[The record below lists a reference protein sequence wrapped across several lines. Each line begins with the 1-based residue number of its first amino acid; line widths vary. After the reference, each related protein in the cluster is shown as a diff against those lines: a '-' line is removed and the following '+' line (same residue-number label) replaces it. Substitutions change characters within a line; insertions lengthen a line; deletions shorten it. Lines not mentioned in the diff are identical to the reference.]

1 MTMEAF
7 KTGDAENERYFYE
20 PAQGH
25 GLAHDPFKAI
35 VCPRPI
41 GWIST
46 RDRNGR
52 PNIAPY
58 SFFTAVCDAPP
69 AIAFASDGWKDS
81 ARNAAETGEF
91 AFNFVSRDV
100 LEMMNLSSIM
110 HESGISE
117 FDQAAIP
124 QAPCRTIQ
132 APCVALSPAVLEC
145 KLMTVVELARHDGVA
160 TEYKLVIG
168 QVVGVQLDRRFLRD
182 GLFDFAAA
190 QPVLRA
196 GYRGDYV
203 QIEPANLFKMTR
215 PPGSFL

>member
-1 MTMEAF
+1 MTTEAVMAMD
-7 KTGDAENERYFYE
+7 TEAERYFYE
-20 PAQGH
+20 PAHGH

-46 RDRNGR
+46 QDRNGR

-81 ARNAAETGEF
+81 ARNSVETGEF
-91 AFNFVSRDV
+91 AFNFVSRDL
-100 LEMMNLSSIM
+100 LEMMNRSSVM
-110 HESGISE
+110 HESGVSE
-117 FDQAAIP
+117 FDEAAIP
-124 QAPCRTIQ
+124 QAPCRTIR
-132 APCVALSPAVLEC
+132 APCVRRSPAVLEC
-145 KLMTVVELARHDGVA
+145 KLMNVVELAQHDGAA
-160 TEYKLVIG
+160 TDYKLIIG

-182 GLFDFAAA
+182 GLFDFADA

-203 QIEPANLFKMTR
+203 QVGPENVFKMTR